1 MMMTVFYDMAG
12 TACSRRFDGA
22 PPAIHFAVQ
31 LLQSNE
37 GEPSKVVVRD
47 RTGAIVFSE
56 DEILNLSR
64 QVRLI

>member
-12 TACSRRFDGA
+12 TACAKRFDGA
-22 PPAIHFAVQ
+22 PSAIHFAVQ

-47 RTGAIVFSE
+47 PTGAVVFTE
-56 DEILNLSR
+56 DEIINLSR
-64 QVRLI
+64 QVRLV